1 MRPTLCLPIAL
12 LACAIMTASCAT
24 SRPEPVRPPRL
35 TLPDAATQPCILPT
49 LPVEPTVAD
58 LEAGYMARG
67 AALVVCDGARRL
79 AVDTLTSERV
89 LADEWL
95 ELEESR
101 RAGWLRRLV
110 PQ

>member
-1 MRPTLCLPIAL
+1 MRPNLCPLIAL

-35 TLPDAATQPCILPT
+35 TLPDAATQPCALPK
-49 LPVEPTVAD
+49 LPAEPTIAD

-79 AVDTLTSERV
+79 AVDTLTSERA
-89 LADEWL
+89 LQDAWKGKKA
-95 ELEESR
+95 R
-101 RAGWLRRLV
+101 LRTH
-110 PQ
+110 

>member
-1 MRPTLCLPIAL
+1 MRTILCLPTAL
-12 LACAIMTASCAT
+12 LACALTTASCAT
-24 SRPEPVRPPRL
+24 YRPEPVRPPRL
-35 TLPDAATQPCILPT
+35 TLPDAAAESCILPT

-95 ELEESR
+95 
-101 RAGWLRRLV
+101 RLDKE
-110 PQ
+110 